1 MKNILLALAI
11 ILFASTAQASTA
23 NKKFVSI
30 DNTVASNLCVIAAKD
45 GYKAAVDHAKISGE
59 KDLKRMIC
67 NGKSI
72 KRFAKSF
79 QVKEILS
86 KEILVVPANNSFESN
101 ICAQAVK
108 NGLESVNSDD
118 INQTICNGQQIVH
131 FVKRYSNS

>member
-59 KDLKRMIC
+59 IDLKRMIC

-72 KRFAKSF
+72 KRFAKFF
-79 QVKEILS
+79 QV

-108 NGLESVNSDD
+108 NGLESVSSDD